1 MKGLIVILAS
11 LLIRQISGNIN
22 EITLGVERD
31 PARAEKL
38 MELSEQGNNY
48 LVYLLELYF
57 KTPVSQEEVSHIL
70 QMQNR
75 DGSFADID
83 YSDQSLSQCSQTLHA
98 IRFQRLAV
106 YNRLNPGNIVVKRA
120 LHRALKYWA
129 AKMPQTNS
137 WYYNQVNI
145 PKAFG
150 PGFLLFSDE
159 MTCRERR
166 AASAIMRQAKLTKNG
181 QNLVWEAG
189 NLLIAGLL
197 DNDEALVRKTARII
211 QEQISADKSH
221 AGIQP
226 DWSFLQHG
234 SQLQFGNYGLSFAV
248 SQAYWARAFEGT
260 PLELS
265 SEKRDVLENYIC
277 KGIGR
282 TLWNGFMDQNAM
294 GRQLFPNSQRSKTM
308 CLRYALRDLGLDESA
323 IENGPRYYSCADFGN
338 YRADGWYASLRMQ
351 SSRTVGYEELN
362 GENQKGYYSADGV
375 LLLRRSGDEF
385 SDIAPFWNW
394 HRLPGTTVCDDGSLL
409 WGTHTRLPYNKSDKV
424 FGVTS
429 GDIMVVA
436 MEYDRDSV
444 FARKLWVFCP
454 EGILCMGTG
463 IASSRDSRILTTV
476 EQVKR
481 AGEIEHFNGVISHN
495 GTSYIALG
503 KTVFSFAG
511 VVEGHGSWRV
521 AAPYFSDDDI
531 SGELFEIYIDHGVHP
546 EKGEYSYFI
555 APGMSGEKAAAF
567 VADRITILSDTSAIV
582 DGVKFK
588 IDWNISEIII

>member
-22 EITLGVERD
+22 EMTLGFERD
-31 PARAEKL
+31 PAMAEKL
-38 MELSEQGNNY
+38 VELSEQGNNY

-57 KTPVSQEEVSHIL
+57 KTPVSQEEMSHIL

-106 YNRLNPGNIVVKRA
+106 YNRLNPGNKAVKRA
-120 LHRALKYWA
+120 LHAALKFWS
-129 AKMPQTNS
+129 AKMPKTNS
-137 WYYNQVNI
+137 WYYNRINI

-150 PGFLLFSDE
+150 PGFLLFADE
-159 MTCRERR
+159 MSCKERK
-166 AASAIMRQAKLTKNG
+166 AASTIMRQAQLTRNG

-189 NLLIAGLL
+189 NLLLAGLL
-197 DNDEALVRKTARII
+197 DKDETMVREMARII
-211 QEQISADKSH
+211 QDQISSEKSD

-265 SEKRDVLENYIC
+265 SEKREVLENYIC

-282 TLWNGFMDQNAM
+282 TVWNGFMDQNAL
-294 GRQLFPNSQRSKTM
+294 GRQLFPKTQESKTM
-308 CLRYALRDLGLDESA
+308 CLRYALRDLGMEESA
-323 IENGPRYYSCADFGN
+323 IENGPRYYPFADFGN
-338 YRADGWYASLRMQ
+338 YRAEGWYASIRMQ

-385 SDIAPFWNW
+385 SDITPFWDW
-394 HRLPGTTVCDDGSLL
+394 RRLPGTTVCDDGFPL
-409 WGTHTRLPYNKSDKV
+409 WGTHARLPYNKSDRV
-424 FGVTS
+424 FGKVL
-429 GDIMVVA
+429 GDIMIVA

-444 FARKLWVFCP
+444 FARKAWAFCP
-454 EGILCMGTG
+454 EGILCMGSG
-463 IASSRDSRILTTV
+463 ITSSRDLRILTTV
-476 EQVKR
+476 EQVRRK
-481 AGEIEHFNGVISHN
+481 GETERFNGVISHN

-503 KTVFSFAG
+503 NTVFNFAG
-511 VVEGHGSWRV
+511 FVEGHGSWRV
-521 AAPYFSDDDI
+521 AAPYYSDDDI

-555 APGMSGEKAAAF
+555 APGMSGDRTAAF
-567 VADRITILSDTSAIV
+567 VADKITVISDTSAIV